1 MQETQFNQNPNYK
14 ELMERDYPEE
24 MKTGGFVE
32 NVRDR
37 CRYLE
42 KYPEAWER
50 EPKWFREA
58 YKKNPEE
65 AILQMSYEI
74 LESFA

>member
-1 MQETQFNQNPNYK
+1 MQEQQINYK

-24 MKTGGFVE
+24 MREGGFLE
-32 NVRDR
+32 YTRNH
-37 CRYLE
+37 CLYLD
-42 KYPEAWER
+42 KHPEQWER

-65 AILQMSYEI
+65 AIFQMSYEF

>member
-1 MQETQFNQNPNYK
+1 MQEQTNYK

-24 MKTGGFVE
+24 MKPGGFLDQQTE
-32 NVRDR
+32 H
-37 CRYLE
+37 CKYLD
-42 KYPEAWER
+42 KHPEQWNR

-58 YKKNPEE
+58 YKENPEE
-65 AILQMSYEI
+65 AILRMTYEF